1 LRDAEARANRMHVR
15 WSTNHRFHGKHRGTE
30 IAMKVVVTKSV
41 AIVGSLV
48 VATLVGG
55 AVFLRPRPSA
65 KEELAR
71 PAAISPAMLSVLETK
86 MGQHDLQMREL
97 MTRVV
102 LLDDDG
108 VARAA
113 GAIFDEPAL
122 ARPILGDELNALLP
136 GRFFALQDDLRNHAR
151 LLVIA
156 SSHHDRAAVADEF
169 AALSKTCINCHDVY
183 LRGADIAAT
192 RRGGSP

>member
-1 LRDAEARANRMHVR
+1 
-15 WSTNHRFHGKHRGTE
+15 
-30 IAMKVVVTKSV
+30 MKVVVTKSA
-41 AIVGSLV
+41 AIVGSLAL
-48 VATLVGG
+48 ATIVGA
-55 AVFLRPRPSA
+55 AVFLHARPSA

-71 PAAISPAMLSVLETK
+71 PAAIPVAMLSVLKTK

-113 GAIFDEPAL
+113 GAIFDEPSL

-169 AALSKTCINCHDVY
+169 AALSKTCVTCHDVY

>member
-1 LRDAEARANRMHVR
+1 MMA
-15 WSTNHRFHGKHRGTE
+15 
-30 IAMKVVVTKSV
+30 IVTKST
-41 AIVGSLV
+41 AIVGSLAL
-48 VATLVGG
+48 ATLAGA
-55 AVFLRPRPSA
+55 AVFLRPRPAA

-71 PAAISPAMLSVLETK
+71 PAAIAPAMLAVLKTK

-136 GRFFALQDDLRNHAR
+136 ERFFALQDDLRNRAR
-151 LLVIA
+151 LLVVA
-156 SSHHDRAAVADEF
+156 SSRHDRTAVADAF
-169 AALSKTCINCHDVY
+169 GALSKTCIACHDVY
-183 LRGADIAAT
+183 LRGADVAAT
-192 RRGGSP
+192 RTEESR

>member
-1 LRDAEARANRMHVR
+1 
-15 WSTNHRFHGKHRGTE
+15 
-30 IAMKVVVTKSV
+30 MKGVVTKST
-41 AIVGSLV
+41 AIVGSLAL
-48 VATLVGG
+48 ATLVGA

-65 KEELAR
+65 KDELPR
-71 PAAISPAMLSVLETK
+71 PAAIPPAMLSVLKTK

-113 GAIFDEPAL
+113 GAIFDEPSL

-136 GRFFALQDDLRNHAR
+136 DRFFALQDDLRNRAR
-151 LLVIA
+151 LLIIA
-156 SSHHDRAAVADEF
+156 STHHDRPAVADEF
-169 AALSKTCINCHDVY
+169 AALSKTCIACHDVY
-183 LRGADIAAT
+183 LRGADVAT
-192 RRGGSP
+192 TRSGGSR

>member
-1 LRDAEARANRMHVR
+1 MTR
-15 WSTNHRFHGKHRGTE
+15 ST
-30 IAMKVVVTKSV
+30 
-41 AIVGSLV
+41 AIVGSLAL
-48 VATLVGG
+48 ATLVGA
-55 AVFLRPRPSA
+55 AVFLRPRPAA

-71 PAAISPAMLSVLETK
+71 PAAIPPSMLAVLKTK

-108 VARAA
+108 IARAA

-122 ARPILGDELNALLP
+122 ARPILGDELNALFP
-136 GRFFALQDDLRNHAR
+136 EPFFALQDDLRNRAR
-151 LLVIA
+151 LLVVA

-169 AALSKTCINCHDVY
+169 AALLKTCIACHDVY
-183 LRGADIAAT
+183 LGGADVAAT
-192 RRGGSP
+192 RAGGSR